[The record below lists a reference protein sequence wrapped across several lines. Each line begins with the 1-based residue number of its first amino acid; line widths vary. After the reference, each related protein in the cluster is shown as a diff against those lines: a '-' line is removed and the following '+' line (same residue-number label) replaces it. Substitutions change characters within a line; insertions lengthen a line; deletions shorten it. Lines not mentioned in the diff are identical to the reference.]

1 ITAEH
6 VDLASLHSIRAFAT
20 RWLDNAPPRRL
31 DMVVLCAGTTA
42 TAGLETG
49 DPDEGVERVWMV
61 NYLANFHLL
70 GLLSPALRAQPP
82 DRDVR
87 VLIAT
92 CASYLGG
99 DLLHISPPKEQQQ
112 AAASK
117 TKKPNPPD
125 PRPPTMFSP
134 ANAYATSK
142 LALTTFAAAYQKH
155 LVATPRPDSFPPR
168 PRVIVVDPGWCRTPG
183 MRRWLTRG
191 SLWGLAGYVVTW
203 PVWWLVLKSAGRG
216 AEGFLFA
223 GMEERFG
230 RVVESGASVEMRFV
244 KECKERRVGREEVVG
259 NEGVQGDLWKWSEG
273 MIVEAEKRGV
283 EGRKRRKM
291 EEEEA
296 KEAEEAG
303 REMDEYREKLG
314 KKRRKGKGG
323 G

>member
-1 ITAEH
+1 
-6 VDLASLHSIRAFAT
+6 
-20 RWLDNAPPRRL
+20 
-31 DMVVLCAGTTA
+31 M
-42 TAGLETG
+42 
-49 DPDEGVERVWMV
+49 
-61 NYLANFHLL
+61 
-70 GLLSPALRAQPP
+70 
-82 DRDVR
+82 
-87 VLIAT
+87 
-92 CASYLGG
+92 
-99 DLLHISPPKEQQQ
+99 
-112 AAASK
+112 
-117 TKKPNPPD
+117 
-125 PRPPTMFSP
+125 
-134 ANAYATSK
+134 
-142 LALTTFAAAYQKH
+142 
-155 LVATPRPDSFPPR
+155 
-168 PRVIVVDPGWCRTPG
+168 
-183 MRRWLTRG
+183 
-191 SLWGLAGYVVTW
+191 
-203 PVWWLVLKSAGRG
+203 
-216 AEGFLFA
+216 FA